1 MANTNSRPSVFAFP
15 GAARTPDVV
24 TGATETAASGPETAA
39 GIRAEPDMMRTSL
52 YLSRAVHDRLRE
64 IAFTERRKVH
74 DLFIEGIDKVLA
86 ERGFPGTAEL
96 RNSSKVS

>member
-1 MANTNSRPSVFAFP
+1 MAASNRPSVFAFP
-15 GAARTPDVV
+15 SAARPP
-24 TGATETAASGPETAA
+24 AAAKEAQPTAAVVQEQIAPAQ
-39 GIRAEPDMMRTSL
+39 AESYMMRTSL
-52 YLSRAVHDRLRE
+52 YLSRAVHDKLRE

-96 RNSSKVS
+96 RDSSKA